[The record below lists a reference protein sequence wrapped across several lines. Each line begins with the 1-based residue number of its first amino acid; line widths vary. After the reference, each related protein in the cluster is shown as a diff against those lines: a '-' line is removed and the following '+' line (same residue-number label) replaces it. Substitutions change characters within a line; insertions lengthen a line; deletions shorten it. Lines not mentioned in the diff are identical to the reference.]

1 METTIDAMDSASS
14 AMEATGAAATVAS
27 AGKNSDASTI
37 ESSVAQAC
45 YVAASMPSS
54 DVHYIDINKRQQTA
68 DSIPV
73 NEHGA
78 GVAGVVGKRY
88 PSTS

>member
-14 AMEATGAAATVAS
+14 AMEATGAAAS